1 MAAEVGIVARS
12 LVALLVGLLAIA
24 CAASALAEAE
34 PAPEPTDAEGQFELG
49 RRLAWGL
56 EGTSKDPRA
65 ALKWFRLAADQ
76 GHPRAQ
82 TQLGMAYQKG
92 RGVGRDIPESVKW
105 MRLAAEQGHAKAQFE
120 LGVYYRDGKGV
131 PRDEVLGLMW
141 LLLSQERGGIASRMV
156 APGLA
161 RRLEPRDRKEAWK
174 LVYQWRDIHGLPE
187 RSPRAA
193 KSKSKESLP
202 AETVAG
208 PEPPADAEAAPKP
221 QDGAEP
227 AEAPLQESDAPP
239 SG

>member
-1 MAAEVGIVARS
+1 
-12 LVALLVGLLAIA
+12 VALLVGLLVIV
-24 CAASALAEAE
+24 CAASALGETE

-56 EGTSKDPRA
+56 EGTEKDPRA
-65 ALKWFRLAADQ
+65 GIKWFLLAAEQ
-76 GHPRAQ
+76 GHARAQ

-92 RGVGRDIPESVKW
+92 RGVRRDIPESVKW
-105 MRLAAEQGHAKAQFE
+105 MRKAAEQGHAKAQFE

-141 LLLSQERGGIASRMV
+141 LLLSQERGGIASRVV

-161 RRLEPRDRKEAWK
+161 RKLKPRARKEAWK

-187 RSPRAA
+187 LKSRAA
-193 KSKSKESLP
+193 KSGAKETPP
-202 AETVAG
+202 AEPATG
-208 PEPPADAEAAPKP
+208 PETPADSEAAPKP
-221 QDGAEP
+221 PDGAAPGEAPPQDG
-227 AEAPLQESDAPP
+227 DAPG

>member
-1 MAAEVGIVARS
+1 MARS
-12 LVALLVGLLAIA
+12 PVALLVGLLAIA
-24 CAASALAEAE
+24 CAASALAETE

-56 EGTSKDPRA
+56 DGTKKDPRA
-65 ALKWFRLAADQ
+65 GLKWFLLAAEQ

-105 MRLAAEQGHAKAQFE
+105 MRKAADQGHAKAQFE

-161 RRLEPRDRKEAWK
+161 RRLKPRDRKEAWK
-174 LVYQWRDIHGLPE
+174 LVYQWREIHGLPE
-187 RSPRAA
+187 LQSRAA
-193 KSKSKESLP
+193 KSGSKATPP
-202 AETVAG
+202 AEPAAG
-208 PEPPADAEAAPKP
+208 PETPADSEAAPKP
-221 QDGAEP
+221 PDGAGP
-227 AEAPLQESDAPP
+227 AEAPPQDRDAPA

>member
-1 MAAEVGIVARS
+1 VARS
-12 LVALLVGLLAIA
+12 PVALLVGLLAIA

-34 PAPEPTDAEGQFELG
+34 PAAEPTDAEGQFELG

-56 EGTSKDPRA
+56 DGTKKDPRA
-65 ALKWFRLAADQ
+65 GLKWFLLAAEQ

-92 RGVGRDIPESVKW
+92 RGVRRDIPESVKW
-105 MRLAAEQGHAKAQFE
+105 MRKAAEQGHAKAQFE

-161 RRLEPRDRKEAWK
+161 RRLKPRDRKEAWK
-174 LVYQWRDIHGLPE
+174 LVYQWREIHGLPE
-187 RSPRAA
+187 LQSRAA
-193 KSKSKESLP
+193 KSGPKATPP
-202 AETVAG
+202 AEPSAG
-208 PEPPADAEAAPKP
+208 PETPADSEAAPKP
-221 QDGAEP
+221 PDGAGP
-227 AEAPLQESDAPP
+227 AEAPPQDRDAPA